1 MLRASP
7 NQNLINV
14 QTECNNILKET
25 AQSQPKP
32 ESHQFSIPYLAERG
46 GAKRRRARQPGRML
60 ACIGISR
67 KLLRASPSQNL
78 INIELKCNRN
88 FKEITEGQPKPESH
102 QFWIRM

>member
-7 NQNLINV
+7 NQNLINF
-14 QTECNNILKET
+14 QTECNKIFKET

-60 ACIGISR
+60 AC
-67 KLLRASPSQNL
+67 NMD
-78 INIELKCNRN
+78 
-88 FKEITEGQPKPESH
+88 FKETAQHQPKPESH
-102 QFWIRM
+102 QF

>member
-7 NQNLINV
+7 NQKLINF
-14 QTECNNILKET
+14 QTECNRNFKET

-60 ACIGISR
+60 ACS
-67 KLLRASPSQNL
+67 
-78 INIELKCNRN
+78 RN
-88 FKEITEGQPKPESH
+88 FKETAQGKPKPES
-102 QFWIRM
+102 QQYSIRM